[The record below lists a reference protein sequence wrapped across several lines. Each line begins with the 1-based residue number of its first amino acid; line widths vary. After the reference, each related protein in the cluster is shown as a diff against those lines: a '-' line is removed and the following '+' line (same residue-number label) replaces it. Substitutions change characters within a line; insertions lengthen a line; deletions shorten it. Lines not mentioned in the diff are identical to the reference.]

1 MESGSDYLTSFK
13 SARGATMFASD
24 HVTAKILF
32 DERLRE
38 AEQKRQVRRVEAS
51 QRSGQTR
58 FVEKLGDLLITI
70 GTSLKTVHPKLA

>member
-1 MESGSDYLTSFK
+1 
-13 SARGATMFASD
+13 MFASD

-38 AEQKRQVRRVEAS
+38 AEEKRRVRKFEAS
-51 QRSGQTR
+51 QRTGQNR
-58 FVEKLGDLLITI
+58 FLEALGDLLITI

>member
-1 MESGSDYLTSFK
+1 
-13 SARGATMFASD
+13 MFASD

-38 AEQKRQVRRVEAS
+38 AEEKRQVRRVEAS
-51 QRSGQTR
+51 QRSEQNR
-58 FVEKLGDLLITI
+58 FVEKLGDLLIMM